1 MVANPEARM
10 GNKSIAIRDDR
21 LVDRGDIFGRSPVL
35 FWSGLG
41 CKNLINMPVK
51 KLEKKNWKW
60 KALAGL
66 QNIIFSNLCIKFRIK
81 CGAHSYSDVQR
92 KLKYGHVLPAVNV
105 SRTVDRFLVVSYIVI
120 MASPPNKETCKVCN
134 VQETKCVCACTS
146 LRLHLELLTISQ

>member
-1 MVANPEARM
+1 M

-51 KLEKKNWKW
+51 KLKKKIENEK
-60 KALAGL
+60 LLRLSGL

-92 KLKYGHVLPAVNV
+92 KLKYAHVLSAVNV
-105 SRTVDRFLVVSYIVI
+105 SRKVDRFLVVSYIVI
-120 MASPPNKETCKVCN
+120 MASPLNKETCKVCN
-134 VQETKCVCACTS
+134 MQCTRDQLCVCLYLIASTFRTS
-146 LRLHLELLTISQ
+146 NYFSII